1 MGTYQ
6 DLVAEQ
12 HHQDQK
18 IREQEQLDAAA
29 YINRWASQEGWS
41 NEDRAEVLGA
51 LGLDTSPLPG

>member
-12 HHQDQK
+12 HHQDQMV
-18 IREQEQLDAAA
+18 REQEQRDAAA
-29 YINRWASQEGWS
+29 YINRWALREGWS
-41 NEDRAEVLGA
+41 DEDRAEVLGA